1 MLIRLNGEDTECRE
15 GSSLLDILN
24 EKNIDPET
32 IVAEVDEVI
41 LKPEEFGEC
50 KLKEG
55 SVVEVL
61 RFVGGG

>member
-1 MLIRLNGEDTECRE
+1 M
-15 GSSLLDILN
+15 
-24 EKNIDPET
+24 
-32 IVAEVDEVI
+32 VI